1 MLQWLQSNA
10 GWLLGSGGVVG
21 LLLAL
26 GKQYGWFKSQPTSG
40 PEQLQD
46 ISGTSAI
53 GVQTGNDAVV
63 NITASKDQQADQSQ

>member
-21 LLLAL
+21 VLLAL
-26 GKQYGWFKSQPTSG
+26 GKHYGWFKPQSPSG
-40 PEQLQD
+40 SEQLQD
-46 ISGTSAI
+46 ISGSSAI

-63 NITASKDQQADQSQ
+63 NITASKDQRADQS